1 MPPSLRRLLAL
12 FACLMLFCL
21 PARASQ
27 TTEVDLA
34 LVIAVDIS
42 NSMDQDEQELQRS
55 GFVEAFRSP
64 QVHDAIRGGALGR
77 IAVIYFEWAAS
88 SRQFEVT
95 PWTVI
100 DSPETATAFAEKLAR
115 APIQRGPRTSISGA
129 IDTGVRLLDKS
140 GVEALRQVIDVS
152 GDGANNEG
160 RLVTQARDAAL
171 KRGITINGLPIM
183 LKRGG
188 GYWDVAN
195 LDHYYRDCVIGGTG
209 AFMVPVREQ
218 QQFATAIRT
227 KIIREIAGLP
237 ARPEFQHA
245 QVDNPTSCL
254 AGETRDWD
262 MRRN

>member
-1 MPPSLRRLLAL
+1 MLPSLTRCLAL
-12 FACLMLFCL
+12 VASLAVFWL
-21 PARASQ
+21 PPGPSQ
-27 TTEVDLA
+27 ATEVDLA

-55 GFVEAFRSP
+55 GFVEAFRAP

-95 PWTVI
+95 PWTLI
-100 DSPETATAFAEKLAR
+100 DGPETAIAFAERLAR

-129 IDTGVRLLDKS
+129 IDTGVRLLAKS
-140 GVEALRQVIDVS
+140 GVEPLRQVIDVS

-160 RLVTQARDAAL
+160 RLVMQARDDAL
-171 KRGITINGLPIM
+171 SRGITINGLPIM
-183 LKRGG
+183 LKRGS

-195 LDHYYRDCVIGGTG
+195 LDLYYRDCVIGGAG
-209 AFMVPVREQ
+209 AFMVPVRERE
-218 QQFATAIRT
+218 QFATAIRT
-227 KIIREIAGLP
+227 KIIREIAGVP
-237 ARPEFQHA
+237 AEPLLQHA
-245 QVDNPTSCL
+245 QATPPTSCL
-254 AGETRDWD
+254 AGEARDFD